1 MSKNKSPKTAGYVI
15 LFDMKKNIICLGG
28 LPGGGKSTVR
38 DEIAAQ
44 LGMQMFSTGDYMRSI
59 AKQRGMTFDEFNAH
73 IATHK
78 DDDELIDLELKRI
91 QTEVD
96 NIVVDSHLAFHFVP
110 SGFKV
115 FFQVSI
121 EESARRI
128 YKDRERETRKSVGDV
143 MDNVEEAKKRIQAR
157 IENHNDRYMRHY
169 GLSPYDSTQYDL
181 VVDTEKHNPA
191 EVAALVIA
199 AFVQWRVS

>member
-1 MSKNKSPKTAGYVI
+1 
-15 LFDMKKNIICLGG
+15 MKKNIICLGG

-59 AKQRGMTFDEFNAH
+59 AKKRGMTFDEFNAH

-143 MDNVEEAKKRIQAR
+143 MDSVEEAKKRIQAR

-199 AFVQWRVS
+199 AFAQWRVS